1 MPVIRRLI
9 AEIVSFLA
17 EGADDEAGEHRY
29 G

>member
-1 MPVIRRLI
+1 VLVIRRLI

-17 EGADDEAGEHRY
+17 EGAADEAGEHRY